1 MSEKMR
7 CLPRPAQ
14 SCSNSRRSAKSL
26 VEMLVLILI
35 LNVIVALS
43 ATTLIGAMKA
53 ERQVRRA
60 TSQNR
65 ALAQLS
71 GRFRSDAHRAAS
83 CQAAETCQFT
93 LPGGET
99 IRYTYAAPRVTR
111 EIRRGDEVVH
121 RDSYLLGDAVLV
133 SFEMPESAGGRL
145 VRLRVVERPGSARPL
160 LASTRP
166 AVIEAGIGSPSV
178 AAADPSNDAPQ
189 EDSP

>member
-1 MSEKMR
+1 MSQKTQH
-7 CLPRPAQ
+7 PKRPAR
-14 SCSNSRRSAKSL
+14 SRGTTRRTGKSL

-99 IRYTYAAPRVTR
+99 IRYTHAAPRMTR

-133 SFEMPESAGGRL
+133 SFEMPESAGGSL

-160 LASTRP
+160 LANTRR
-166 AVIEAGIGSPSV
+166 AVIEAGIGSSSV
-178 AAADPSNDAPQ
+178 AAADPSNEAPQ